1 MTSPTKTTSPAKSH
15 KTKSPTLKPG
25 VWTEAALKV
34 LKERYLHRR
43 PDGTQETPEEMLW
56 RVASAIAAAE
66 RVHGTAEAEIQSAA
80 GRFYDLLAERKFVP
94 NSPTLMNA
102 GLGTNLQYSACYV
115 LPVEDSIQGIFESIQ
130 HAALVHQSGGGTG
143 FAFSRLRPNGN
154 SVQTSGGVASGPV
167 SFMRVFDAATEAIKQ
182 GGRRR
187 GANMGILRVD
197 HPDVEEFITSKLGGG
212 ITNFNISVA
221 ITDAFMEALARGK
234 DYDLIA
240 QPGWPALGGGR
251 YRG

>member
-1 MTSPTKTTSPAKSH
+1 MTSV
-15 KTKSPTLKPG
+15 TKSTTNRPPSGKNIPLKQG
-25 VWTEAALKV
+25 AWTDAALKV

-43 PDGTQETPEEMLW
+43 ADGTQETPEEMVW
-56 RVASAIAAAE
+56 RVASAIAASE
-66 RVHGTAEAEIQSAA
+66 REYGASEDEIHTIA
-80 GRFYDLLAERKFVP
+80 GRFYDLMIERKFIP

-115 LPVEDSIQGIFESIQ
+115 LPVEDSIEGIFESIQ

-143 FAFSRLRPNGN
+143 FAFSRLRPNG
-154 SVQTSGGVASGPV
+154 SRVQTSGGVASGPV

-197 HPDVEEFITSKLGGG
+197 HPDIEEFIACKLDGG

-221 ITDAFMEALARGK
+221 ATDAFMEALAK
-234 DYDLIA
+234 D
-240 QPGWPALGGGR
+240 G
-251 YRG
+251 